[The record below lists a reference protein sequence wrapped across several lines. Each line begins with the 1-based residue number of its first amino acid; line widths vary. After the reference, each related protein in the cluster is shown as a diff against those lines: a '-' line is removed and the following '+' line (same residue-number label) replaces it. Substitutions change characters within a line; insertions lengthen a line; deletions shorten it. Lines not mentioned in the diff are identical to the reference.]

1 MPNGDPRDG
10 FFYPT
15 LTLIIVLFCTGQFTV
30 FGPTNAAFEA
40 LPDSVKVALNK
51 DKDLLKKVLL
61 FHVADG
67 RTYSS
72 QLSNNMIVQTVE
84 HGLSIRVNI
93 YNTVSIL
100 LFLLNNDEREPA
112 YILPT
117 FVNVRPCVI
126 LQSENFLVNNTCSLS

>member
-1 MPNGDPRDG
+1 M
-10 FFYPT
+10 
-15 LTLIIVLFCTGQFTV
+15 
-30 FGPTNAAFEA
+30 FGPTNAAFDA

-93 YNTVSIL
+93 YNTVSI
-100 LFLLNNDEREPA
+100 
-112 YILPT
+112 Y
-117 FVNVRPCVI
+117 FVFTKARI
-126 LQSENFLVNNTCSLS
+126 FFIS

>member
-1 MPNGDPRDG
+1 M
-10 FFYPT
+10 
-15 LTLIIVLFCTGQFTV
+15 
-30 FGPTNAAFEA
+30 FGPTNAAFDA

-93 YNTVSIL
+93 YNMVSIQNIYTSQK
-100 LFLLNNDEREPA
+100 F
-112 YILPT
+112 
-117 FVNVRPCVI
+117 
-126 LQSENFLVNNTCSLS
+126 